1 MDFLEF
7 ICLLEAFKNTYTGF
21 LPELKALEF
30 QINLIKTSKNNFFRV
45 KPNLKYKTREQKVMD
60 DMILEMKNITKEFPG
75 VRALTNVT
83 LDVKRGEIH
92 ALCGENGAGKST
104 LMNVLSGIY
113 PYKSYSGEILFNK
126 ELCQFHGIK
135 DSESKGIV
143 IIHQELALIPGLSI
157 AENVFL
163 GNEQKIKGS
172 NVIDWTTT
180 KIKAQ
185 KMLEKVGL
193 HNEDVTAPIS
203 SIGVGKQQLVEIAK
217 ALAKKVTLLILDEP
231 TASLNDEE
239 SDHLLNILLNL
250 KEEGITSIII
260 SHKLAEL
267 TKVSDHITVIRD
279 GQVIQTLTRGVDE
292 FSEDVIIKAM
302 VGREMTDRYPPREN
316 FKTDEVIMEV
326 KNWNV
331 YHPDDPNRIVL
342 EDINFKVHAGE
353 VVGFVGLMG
362 AGRTELAMSLFGKS
376 YGQKISGEICM
387 HGNKVEINSVGDA
400 IKNKIAYTS
409 EDRKNYGLVL
419 TDNIKHNMTMAALP
433 YFFAKNHVIDIN
445 KEISESIKNKSRF
458 NVKAPSINQKLE
470 NLSGGNQQ
478 KVVLAKWIMAAPDVL
493 ILDEPTRGIDVG
505 AKHEIYLLINELV
518 KAGKAVIAISS
529 EMPEA
534 IGISDRLYILNEG
547 RIIGEMDKSEVSPEA
562 IMTKIIQDTN
572 SRRRA

>member
-1 MDFLEF
+1 
-7 ICLLEAFKNTYTGF
+7 
-21 LPELKALEF
+21 
-30 QINLIKTSKNNFFRV
+30 
-45 KPNLKYKTREQKVMD
+45 MD

-376 YGQKISGEICM
+376 YGQKISGEIYM
-387 HGNKVEINSVGDA
+387 HRNKVEINSVGDA